1 MKLLVV
7 EGEVQMR
14 SYLHRG
20 LTESGFVVDTA
31 ENGDTGLHLA
41 LIEDYAAVILD
52 VILAKKDGPSVVRD
66 LRASGRPTPVLFL
79 TTHDF
84 VPGKKKDFNLGTHDY
99 LTKPFAFSELL
110 ARLESFLRRVPF
122 RQPEILRIADLEV
135 DLLRHR
141 VMRSGKRIDLTPK
154 EFLVLTQL
162 ACHAGKVQSRMLL
175 ADQLRGANG
184 DSETNTV
191 DVHISRLRAK
201 LDGPFD
207 KKLLH
212 TVRGFGYLL
221 EDRN

>member
-7 EGEVQMR
+7 VGEFQMR

-31 ENGDTGLHLA
+31 ENGESGLHLA
-41 LIEDYAAVILD
+41 LNEDYAVVILD
-52 VILAKKDGPSVVRD
+52 VMLAKKDGQSVICD
-66 LRASGRPTPVLFL
+66 LRASGKPTPALFL
-79 TTHDF
+79 TAHDF
-84 VPGKKKDFNLGTHDY
+84 VPDKKKNRNLGLHDY
-99 LTKPFAFSELL
+99 LIKPFAFSELL
-110 ARLESFLRRVPF
+110 ARLESFLRRGSF

-135 DLLRHR
+135 DLVRHR
-141 VMRSGKRIDLTPK
+141 VMRSGKRIELTPK
-154 EFLVLTQL
+154 EFSVLTQL
-162 ACHAGKVQSRMLL
+162 ACHAGEVQSRMLL
-175 ADQLRGANG
+175 AEQLGGTNG
-184 DSETNTV
+184 DSETNMV

-221 EDRN
+221 EERN